1 MCPGRMWVSTS
12 VTPSSTEQHTE
23 GEEPSMA
30 AVAKTPTVPL
40 TPPFLQFVTSCSR
53 PPLLGFAYLKPP
65 FSIRCV
71 EVSDDQVTAAM
82 SVRPSVLLCAQFLLC
97 PLCLHPCLHGCQGM
111 TASRPQR
118 ALQTQVSVAPAL
130 SEVPPRGRPAGCVIR
145 TLLIQPGSR
154 SKRQGKRTKQLCPQ
168 LLPAALLTQAS
179 CLWTAA

>member
-23 GEEPSMA
+23 GEEPTMA

-71 EVSDDQVTAAM
+71 EVSDDQVTTAM
-82 SVRPSVLLCAQFLLC
+82 SVRPSVRPSFFVLSFCCAHC
-97 PLCLHPCLHGCQGM
+97 
-111 TASRPQR
+111 
-118 ALQTQVSVAPAL
+118 VS
-130 SEVPPRGRPAGCVIR
+130 
-145 TLLIQPGSR
+145 TLAYMAVR
-154 SKRQGKRTKQLCPQ
+154 V
-168 LLPAALLTQAS
+168 
-179 CLWTAA
+179 